1 MDEIEFKRAYNNL
14 RVLIDH
20 ARTEDDIVAQRVHL
34 CNALLTI
41 TAMLDGIHQRIVEMQ
56 VDEDDE

>member
-14 RVLIDH
+14 RVLIGYVEKGDPLMATH
-20 ARTEDDIVAQRVHL
+20 TR
-34 CNALLTI
+34 NALLTI
-41 TAMLDGIHQRIVEMQ
+41 AAMLDSLNQRINELA